1 MARTAP
7 RLDRDPGM
15 MEDPPITRW
24 LFNST
29 TAAWGWLAVRMY
41 VGYQWVVAGEH
52 KVADPAWMSTGE
64 ALKGFW
70 VRASAIPAAP
80 AKPVVSF
87 DWYRDFLKFL
97 LDAEAYTW
105 FAKLVAVGELLIGIG
120 LILGV
125 FTGIAAF
132 FGAFLNWNFMMAGTA
147 STNPVLMVLAVGLM
161 LAWKVAGYY
170 GADRWILPYIGTPWH
185 GGSLIRTGGDYVR
198 VPDEVRTA

>member
-1 MARTAP
+1 M
-7 RLDRDPGM
+7 
-15 MEDPPITRW
+15 
-24 LFNST
+24 LFRS
-29 TAAWGWLAVRMY
+29 V
-41 VGYQWVVAGEH
+41 
-52 KVADPAWMSTGE
+52 
-64 ALKGFW
+64 
-70 VRASAIPAAP
+70 
-80 AKPVVSF
+80 
-87 DWYRDFLKFL
+87 
-97 LDAEAYTW
+97 
-105 FAKLVAVGELLIGIG
+105 G

-132 FGAFLNWNFMMAGTA
+132 FGAFMNWNFMMAGTA